1 MSNPDKKPLPVESTE
16 PPLDTEGLLLQRLKN
31 STSDEDYFRWL
42 LFIVGFY
49 RGVQKIDAAVEMLNR
64 FVETSQNHEHIA
76 HCHLAL
82 GQIATDEQRI
92 DAAMRHFNEAL
103 GLQPQKRKVKYVLHN
118 NIGYCLN
125 KLGRFVDGEKHC
137 RLAIEIDWN
146 RASGYRNLGV
156 SLQGQ
161 GNVLGAAWALVEATK
176 ADVNDSR
183 ARTILDQLIAAN
195 PSIALKCPW
204 LNSATSLDSKT
215 APELPMT

>member
-1 MSNPDKKPLPVESTE
+1 MSNPDKKTLPVESSE

-49 RGVQKIDAAVEMLNR
+49 RGVQKIDAAIEMLNR
-64 FVETSQNHEHIA
+64 FIETSQNHEHIA

-92 DAAMRHFNEAL
+92 DTAMNHFNEAL
-103 GLQPQKRKVKYVLHN
+103 RLQPQKRKVKYVLHN

-125 KLGRFVDGEKHC
+125 KLGRYVEGEKHC

-161 GNVLGAAWALVEATK
+161 GNVLGSAWALVEATK
-176 ADVNDSR
+176 ADVNDGR
-183 ARTILDQLIAAN
+183 ARTLLDKLIAAN
-195 PSIALKCPW
+195 PNLALQCPW
-204 LNSATSLDSKT
+204 LNVAPGLDSKT
-215 APELPMT
+215 GPELPMM